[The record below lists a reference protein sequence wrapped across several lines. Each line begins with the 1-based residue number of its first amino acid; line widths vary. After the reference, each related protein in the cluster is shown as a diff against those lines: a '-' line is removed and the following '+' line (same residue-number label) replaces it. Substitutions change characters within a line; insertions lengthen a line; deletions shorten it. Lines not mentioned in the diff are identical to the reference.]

1 MSGSRI
7 ITYAE
12 RKHTN
17 NFERDTESVGTKKK
31 KNSKYLSIDIIR
43 VNIYFKKYIDLLPA
57 GRIFGSLKK
66 QNSGEKM
73 GAK

>member
-1 MSGSRI
+1 MQKGNIQI
-7 ITYAE
+7 ILKE
-12 RKHTN
+12 ILNLLEQR
-17 NFERDTESVGTKKK
+17 K
-31 KNSKYLSIDIIR
+31 KNSKYLSIDIIS

>member
-1 MSGSRI
+1 MQKGNIQI
-7 ITYAE
+7 ILKE
-12 RKHTN
+12 ILNLLEQR
-17 NFERDTESVGTKKK
+17 K

>member
-1 MSGSRI
+1 MQKGNIQI
-7 ITYAE
+7 ILKE
-12 RKHTN
+12 ILNLLEQR
-17 NFERDTESVGTKKK
+17 K

-43 VNIYFKKYIDLLPA
+43 VNIYFKKYIVLLPA

>member
-1 MSGSRI
+1 MQKGNIQI
-7 ITYAE
+7 ILKE
-12 RKHTN
+12 ILNLLEQR
-17 NFERDTESVGTKKK
+17 K

-57 GRIFGSLKK
+57 GGIFGSLKK

>member
-1 MSGSRI
+1 MQKGNIQI
-7 ITYAE
+7 ILKE
-12 RKHTN
+12 ILNLLEQR
-17 NFERDTESVGTKKK
+17 K

-57 GRIFGSLKK
+57 ARIFGSLKK